1 MQKDT
6 HLHITLAF
14 HLINLIYFAHNL
26 KITSWKKKNQWLV
39 YLLQVLCFTNYLD
52 AHIPKLLVVLLRL
65 DKLSLHVQIF
75 SKDSGCNVLDA
86 ILKLSLFSKCLTI
99 AFKNN
104 TTFSLWIP
112 ISILDFIA
120 ANSFPQV
127 FELLPSR
134 MKCFYSS
141 INKLWRNEFKWVKI
155 RKVLEHPSVL
165 NIVKALIMK

>member
-1 MQKDT
+1 MHQSFFLTRIVQIK
-6 HLHITLAF
+6 L
-14 HLINLIYFAHNL
+14 LILLIAKRYSFAHNISISFNKSDL
-26 KITSWKKKNQWLV
+26 FCTQFQDSILEEKNQWLV
-39 YLLQVLCFTNYLD
+39 YLFQVLWIVLYKLD

-104 TTFSLWIP
+104 TTFSLWTP

-120 ANSFPQV
+120 ANSFP
-127 FELLPSR
+127 
-134 MKCFYSS
+134 
-141 INKLWRNEFKWVKI
+141 
-155 RKVLEHPSVL
+155 
-165 NIVKALIMK
+165 